1 MQPHRCR
8 CRDCKTITH
17 KYQYDDI
24 ARLQSSYNVLFT
36 EYLHQQIVISKV
48 QGSLATLLQ
57 GTPAYDKTS
66 IGDEGRR
73 VSSRI
78 FTARCTL
85 VRSAVLRLHVV
96 CLSVCNVGEL

>member
-24 ARLQSSYNVLFT
+24 ARLHSSYNVLFT

-57 GTPAYDKTS
+57 GTPANKTS

-73 VSSRI
+73 EFPRE
-78 FTARCTL
+78 FLPRDAL
-85 VRSAVLRLHVV
+85 
-96 CLSVCNVGEL
+96 